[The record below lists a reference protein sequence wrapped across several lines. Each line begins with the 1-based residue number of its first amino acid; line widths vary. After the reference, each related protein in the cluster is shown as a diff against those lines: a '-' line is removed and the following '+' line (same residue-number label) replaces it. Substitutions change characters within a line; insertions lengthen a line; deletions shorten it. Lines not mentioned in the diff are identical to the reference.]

1 MNELC
6 FAYRCEN
13 MNSSGFEW
21 KREYCDCLD
30 EAICTEKHCRFF
42 KNKDDV
48 EMYVE
53 NKQVRHRD
61 I

>member
-1 MNELC
+1 
-6 FAYRCEN
+6 
-13 MNSSGFEW
+13 MNSKGFEW

-30 EAICTEKHCRFF
+30 EALCVDGVCRFF

-53 NKQVRHRD
+53 KKQVRYRD

>member
-13 MNSSGFEW
+13 MNSKGFEW

-30 EAICTEKHCRFF
+30 EALCVDGVCRFF

-53 NKQVRHRD
+53 KKQVMYRD